1 MAQKKDRNFSAIRV
15 FLEHTEGRKNMK
27 THTLSIIASLA
38 AVVAVALVPVSAAAA
53 SIALTVTGLLTTML
67 ADYGRPAVRYATP
80 APVVAFAPRAQ
91 AGLRQAA

>member
-1 MAQKKDRNFSAIRV
+1 
-15 FLEHTEGRKNMK
+15 MK

-91 AGLRQAA
+91 AGRRQAA